1 MNTREF
7 IFANFRNLGKANKN
21 TTLFLNAGLGTM
33 EGDLILIIGE
43 NNAGKTNALA
53 ALNAFGLKTIKESDK
68 PNFLHYNEV
77 HTPSISLVYNHQ
89 PSTNLDKNQAKTPN
103 SNTQSPKYS
112 IELTYTENKNDEA
125 SQEINKQAT
134 IKALQ
139 DKFQAIKELIAR
151 DKDGDYIDDERWAKF
166 NELEKELKQFN
177 SNEIGKSYIPIA
189 KFKEFYED
197 LQDFCF
203 GEIELKKSDS
213 IGLYNHNQAN
223 IRLLDEKFKEFEAC
237 FLSEKNQSKFTKLK
251 KEWESLK
258 KRHYSYTGNVK
269 FEMIEKSYA
278 NLQELLFPKDE
289 FEKQILH
296 YESSKCT
303 VKRTIDKDFETRFGI
318 KANPQ
323 IFFYKPTRLKDS
335 DLSTT
340 PNELENSVFFKSLC
354 AALQDDKWQLLIKH
368 YKEKKS
374 AQRGQLEKEINQRI
388 QEIISKRFN
397 ELYGKDEAY
406 SFNLRLEENKLEFL
420 LHKNGE
426 ALRLNEQS
434 SAFEWFFNFF
444 FNFLHAQTLNKGDLV
459 LIDELETHFSVPAQR
474 DLRAFLKD
482 YANTN
487 GITFIATTHSPF
499 LADIEH
505 LDELRI
511 IEQQDD
517 GWAGIINDFSLFS
530 KDKTRVDAL
539 KDIKKAFGV
548 QGLVSKRVIFVE
560 GITDYNYLTKFKQL
574 YQQEKKE
581 TLNLAFLPVG
591 GLGDPENSND
601 EKAKHLIKELP
612 KLTDRHAILLVDND
626 DKGKAFKKQAEKC
639 KDLTLTVVRID
650 EAFGNSQAK
659 STIKEIENLFSQ
671 ADRERHKEILQAK
684 SKPNESGSVASRLF
698 KNGDNDDFELEEQ
711 TKENFFKLLKY
722 LKNLK
727 FVYKVSVKSVKKQI
741 TKPF

>member
-1 MNTREF
+1 MNTRKF
-7 IFANFRNLGKANKN
+7 IFANFRNLGKANES

-68 PNFLHYNEV
+68 PNFLHYNEA
-77 HTPSISLVYNHQ
+77 HTPSISLVYKHQ

-103 SNTQSPKYS
+103 SNTQSSKYS

-139 DKFQAIKELIAR
+139 DKFQDIKELIAR

-223 IRLLDEKFKEFEAC
+223 IRSLDEKFEEFEAC

-251 KEWESLK
+251 KEWEFLK
-258 KRHYSYTGNVK
+258 DKWRFGYRQD
-269 FEMIEKSYA
+269 FEMIEKFYA
-278 NLQELLFPKDE
+278 SLQELLFPKDE
-289 FEKQILH
+289 FEKQILR
-296 YESSKCT
+296 YEGSKCP
-303 VKRTIDKDFETRFGI
+303 VKRAIDKDFETRFGI

-354 AALQDDKWQLLIKH
+354 AALQDDKWQHILIKH

-374 AQRGQLEKEINQRI
+374 AQRGQLEKVINQRI

-397 ELYGKDEAY
+397 ELYGKKDEAY

-474 DLRAFLKD
+474 DLRAFLKED
-482 YANTN
+482 CAKKN

-499 LADIEH
+499 LVDIEH

-517 GWAGIINDFSLFS
+517 GGADIINDFSLFS

-560 GITDYNYLTKFKQL
+560 GITDYNYLIKFKQL

-591 GLGDPENSND
+591 GLGDPEDSNV
-601 EKAKHLIKELP
+601 EKAKHLIQELP

-626 DKGKAFKKQAEKC
+626 DKGKSFQKQAEKC

-650 EAFGNSQAK
+650 EAFENSQAK

-671 ADRERHKEILQAK
+671 ADREKYKEILQAK
-684 SKPNESGSVASRLF
+684 GSVASRVF
-698 KNGDNDDFELEEQ
+698 KNGDFELEKQ
-711 TKENFFKLLKY
+711 TKENFFTLLKY
-722 LKNLK
+722 LMDLK

>member
-1 MNTREF
+1 MNTRKF

-21 TTLFLNAGLGTM
+21 TLFLNAGLGTM

-68 PNFLHYNEV
+68 PNFLYYNEA
-77 HTPSISLVYNHQ
+77 HTPSISLVY
-89 PSTNLDKNQAKTPN
+89 KNSRTKSPN
-103 SNTQSPKYS
+103 S
-112 IELTYTENKNDEA
+112 IELTYTENKNGEA
-125 SQEINKQAT
+125 SQEIDKQAT

-139 DKFQAIKELIAR
+139 AKFQAIKELIAR

-166 NELEKELKQFN
+166 NELEKELKQFHID
-177 SNEIGKSYIPIA
+177 EIGKSYIPIA

-213 IGLYNHNQAN
+213 RGLYNHNQAN
-223 IRLLDEKFKEFEAC
+223 IHSLDEKFKEFEAR
-237 FLSEKNQSKFTKLK
+237 FLSEKNQSKFTELK
-251 KEWESLK
+251 NEWESLK
-258 KRHYSYTGNVK
+258 EKWKWSFGDTSDAK
-269 FEMIEKSYA
+269 FTMMQKFYA
-278 NLQELLFPKDE
+278 SLQELLFPKDE
-289 FEKQILH
+289 FEKQILR

-318 KANPQ
+318 KANPK

-374 AQRGQLEKEINQRI
+374 AQRGQLEEKINEHI
-388 QEIISKRFN
+388 KMSISKHFN
-397 ELYGKDEAY
+397 KLYNKDETY
-406 SFNLRLEENKLEFL
+406 SFKLRLEENKLEFL

-426 ALRLNEQS
+426 ALKLSEQS

-474 DLRAFLKD
+474 DLRTFLKA
-482 YANTN
+482 YAQEN

-511 IEQQDD
+511 IKQQDD
-517 GWAGIINDFSLFS
+517 GGADIINDFSLFS

-560 GITDYNYLTKFKQL
+560 GITDYNYLIKFKQL
-574 YQQEKKE
+574 YQQEKKVK
-581 TLNLAFLPVG
+581 LNLAFLPVG

-612 KLTDRHAILLVDND
+612 KLIDRHAILLVDND
-626 DKGKAFKKQAEKC
+626 DKGKAFQKQAEKC
-639 KDLTLTVVRID
+639 KDLTVVRID
-650 EAFGNSQAK
+650 EAFEDSQAK
-659 STIKEIENLFSQ
+659 STIKDIETLFSQ
-671 ADRERHKEILQAK
+671 ADREKYKEILQAK
-684 SKPNESGSVASRLF
+684 RNASGSVASRVF
-698 KNGDNDDFELEEQ
+698 KNGDVFKNDDFKLEEQ
-711 TKENFFKLLKY
+711 TKENFFTLLEY
-722 LKNLK
+722 LNK
-727 FVYKVSVKSVKKQI
+727 FEI
-741 TKPF
+741 CL

>member
-1 MNTREF
+1 MNTRKF

-68 PNFLHYNEV
+68 PNFLHYNEA
-77 HTPSISLVYNHQ
+77 HTPSISLVY
-89 PSTNLDKNQAKTPN
+89 KNSRTKSPN
-103 SNTQSPKYS
+103 S

-134 IKALQ
+134 IKVLQ
-139 DKFQAIKELIAR
+139 DKFQDIKELIAR

-189 KFKEFYED
+189 KFKEFYEG

-223 IRLLDEKFKEFEAC
+223 INLLDEKFEEFEAR
-237 FLSEKNQSKFTKLK
+237 FLSEKNQSKFTELK
-251 KEWESLK
+251 NEWESLK
-258 KRHYSYTGNVK
+258 EKWKWSFGDTSDAK
-269 FEMIEKSYA
+269 FTMMQKFYA
-278 NLQELLFPKDE
+278 SLQELLFPKDE
-289 FEKQILH
+289 FEKQILR

-303 VKRTIDKDFETRFGI
+303 VKNTIDKDFETRFGI

-420 LHKNGE
+420 LYKNGE

-474 DLRAFLKD
+474 ELRTFLKA
-482 YANTN
+482 YAKRN

-511 IEQQDD
+511 IKQQDD
-517 GWAGIINDFSLFS
+517 GGADIINDFSLFS

-539 KDIKKAFGV
+539 KDIKKAFGM

-560 GITDYNYLTKFKQL
+560 GITDYNYLIKFKQL
-574 YQQEKKE
+574 YQQVYQQEKKE
-581 TLNLAFLPVG
+581 TLNLTFLPVG
-591 GLGDPENSND
+591 GLGNPENSND
-601 EKAKHLIKELP
+601 EKAKHLIQELP

-626 DKGKAFKKQAEKC
+626 DKGKAFQKQAEKC
-639 KDLTLTVVRID
+639 KDLTVVRID
-650 EAFGNSQAK
+650 EAFEDSQAK
-659 STIKEIENLFSQ
+659 STIKDIETLFSQ
-671 ADRERHKEILQAK
+671 ADREKYKEILQAK
-684 SKPNESGSVASRLF
+684 RNASGSVASRLF
-698 KNGDNDDFELEEQ
+698 KNGKNDDFKLEEQ
-711 TKENFFKLLKY
+711 TKENFFKLLEY
-722 LKNLK
+722 LNK
-727 FVYKVSVKSVKKQI
+727 FEI
-741 TKPF
+741 CL

>member
-1 MNTREF
+1 MNTRKF

-21 TTLFLNAGLGTM
+21 TLFLNAGLGTM

-68 PNFLHYNEV
+68 PNFLYYNEA
-77 HTPSISLVYNHQ
+77 HTPSISLVY
-89 PSTNLDKNQAKTPN
+89 KNSRTKSPN
-103 SNTQSPKYS
+103 S
-112 IELTYTENKNDEA
+112 IELTYTENKNGEA
-125 SQEINKQAT
+125 SQEIDKQAT

-139 DKFQAIKELIAR
+139 AKFQAIKELIAR

-166 NELEKELKQFN
+166 NELEKELKQFHID
-177 SNEIGKSYIPIA
+177 EIGKSYIPIA

-213 IGLYNHNQAN
+213 RGLYNHNQAN
-223 IRLLDEKFKEFEAC
+223 IHSLDEKFKEFEAR
-237 FLSEKNQSKFTKLK
+237 FLSEKNQSKFTELK
-251 KEWESLK
+251 NEWESLK
-258 KRHYSYTGNVK
+258 EKWKWSFGDTSDAK
-269 FEMIEKSYA
+269 FTMMQKFYA
-278 NLQELLFPKDE
+278 SLQELLFPKDE
-289 FEKQILH
+289 FEKQILR

-318 KANPQ
+318 KANPK

-340 PNELENSVFFKSLC
+340 PNELENSVFLKSLC

-374 AQRGQLEKEINQRI
+374 AQRGQLEKAINQRI

-397 ELYGKDEAY
+397 ELYDKDETY

-420 LHKNGE
+420 LYKNGE
-426 ALRLNEQS
+426 ALKLSEQS

-444 FNFLHAQTLNKGDLV
+444 FNFLHTQTLNKGDLV

-474 DLRAFLKD
+474 DLRTFLKA
-482 YANTN
+482 YAQEN

-511 IEQQDD
+511 IKQQDD
-517 GWAGIINDFSLFS
+517 GGADIINDFSLFS

-560 GITDYNYLTKFKQL
+560 GITDYNYLIKFKQL

-581 TLNLAFLPVG
+581 TLNLTFLPVG
-591 GLGDPENSND
+591 GLGNPENSND
-601 EKAKHLIKELP
+601 EKAKHLIQELP
-612 KLTDRHAILLVDND
+612 KLTDRHAILLVNND
-626 DKGKAFKKQAEKC
+626 DKGKAFQKQAEKC
-639 KDLTLTVVRID
+639 KDLTVVRID
-650 EAFGNSQAK
+650 EAFEDSQAK
-659 STIKEIENLFSQ
+659 STIKDIETLFSQ
-671 ADRERHKEILQAK
+671 ADREKYKEILQAK
-684 SKPNESGSVASRLF
+684 RNASGSVASRVF
-698 KNGDNDDFELEEQ
+698 KNGDVFKNDDFKLEEQ
-711 TKENFFKLLKY
+711 TKENFFKLLEY
-722 LKNLK
+722 LNK
-727 FVYKVSVKSVKKQI
+727 FEI
-741 TKPF
+741 CL

>member
-1 MNTREF
+1 MNTRKF

-68 PNFLHYNEV
+68 PNFLHYNEA
-77 HTPSISLVYNHQ
+77 HTPSISLVYKHQ
-89 PSTNLDKNQAKTPN
+89 PSTILDKNQAKTPN
-103 SNTQSPKYS
+103 SNAQSSEYS
-112 IELTYTENKNDEA
+112 IELTYTENDEA
-125 SQEINKQAT
+125 SQEIDKQAT

-166 NELEKELKQFN
+166 NELEKELKQFHID
-177 SNEIGKSYIPIA
+177 EIGKSYIPIA

-213 IGLYNHNQAN
+213 RGLYNHNQAN
-223 IRLLDEKFKEFEAC
+223 IHSLDEKFKEFEAC
-237 FLSEKNQSKFTKLK
+237 FLSEKNQSKFTELK
-251 KEWESLK
+251 NEWESLK
-258 KRHYSYTGNVK
+258 EKWKWSFGDTSDAK
-269 FEMIEKSYA
+269 FTMMQKFYA
-278 NLQELLFPKDE
+278 SLQELLFPKDE

-296 YESSKCT
+296 YESSKYT
-303 VKRTIDKDFETRFGI
+303 VKSTIDKDFETRFGI

-374 AQRGQLEKEINQRI
+374 AQREQLEKEINQRI
-388 QEIISKRFN
+388 QEFISERFN
-397 ELYGKDEAY
+397 KLYGKDKTY
-406 SFNLRLEENKLEFL
+406 SFKLRLEENKLEFL

-474 DLRAFLKD
+474 DLRAFLKA
-482 YANTN
+482 YAKNN
-487 GITFIATTHSPF
+487 GIIFIATTHSPF

-560 GITDYNYLTKFKQL
+560 GITDYNYLIKFKQL
-574 YQQEKKE
+574 YQQEKKVK
-581 TLNLAFLPVG
+581 LNLAFLPVG
-591 GLGDPENSND
+591 GLGNPENSND
-601 EKAKHLIKELP
+601 EKAKHLIQELP

-626 DKGKAFKKQAEKC
+626 DKGKSFQKQAEKC
-639 KDLTLTVVRID
+639 KDLTVVRID
-650 EAFGNSQAK
+650 EAFENSQAK
-659 STIKEIENLFSQ
+659 STIKEIETLFSQ
-671 ADRERHKEILQAK
+671 ADREKYKEILQAK

-698 KNGDNDDFELEEQ
+698 KNGKNDDFKLEKQ
-711 TKENFFKLLKY
+711 TKENFFTLLKY
-722 LKNLK
+722 LNRKVVIKSDEKRKNII
-727 FVYKVSVKSVKKQI
+727 KV
-741 TKPF
+741 

>member
-1 MNTREF
+1 MNTRKF

-68 PNFLHYNEV
+68 PNFLHYNEA
-77 HTPSISLVYNHQ
+77 HTPSISLVY
-89 PSTNLDKNQAKTPN
+89 KNSRTKSPN
-103 SNTQSPKYS
+103 S

-134 IKALQ
+134 IKVLQ
-139 DKFQAIKELIAR
+139 DKFQDIKELIAR

-189 KFKEFYED
+189 KFKEFYEG

-223 IRLLDEKFKEFEAC
+223 INLLDEKFEEFEAC

-251 KEWESLK
+251 KEWEFLK
-258 KRHYSYTGNVK
+258 EKWRFGYRQD
-269 FEMIEKSYA
+269 FEMIQKFYA
-278 NLQELLFPKDE
+278 SLQELLFPKDE
-289 FEKQILH
+289 FEKQILR

-303 VKRTIDKDFETRFGI
+303 VKNTIDKDFETRFGI

-420 LHKNGE
+420 LYKNGE

-459 LIDELETHFSVPAQR
+459 LIDGLETHFSVPAQR
-474 DLRAFLKD
+474 DLRAFLKA
-482 YANTN
+482 YAQEN

-517 GWAGIINDFSLFS
+517 GGADIINDFSLFS

-560 GITDYNYLTKFKQL
+560 GITDYNYLIKFKQL
-574 YQQEKKE
+574 YQQVYQQEKKE

-591 GLGDPENSND
+591 GLGNPENSND

-626 DKGKAFKKQAEKC
+626 DKGKAFQKQAEKC
-639 KDLTLTVVRID
+639 KDLTVVRID
-650 EAFGNSQAK
+650 EAFEDSQAK
-659 STIKEIENLFSQ
+659 STIKDIETLFSQ

-698 KNGDNDDFELEEQ
+698 KNGDNGDFELEEQ
-711 TKENFFKLLKY
+711 TKENFFTLLEY
-722 LKNLK
+722 LNK
-727 FVYKVSVKSVKKQI
+727 FEI
-741 TKPF
+741 CL

>member
-1 MNTREF
+1 MNTRKF

-21 TTLFLNAGLGTM
+21 TLFLNAGLGTM

-68 PNFLHYNEV
+68 PNFLYYNEA
-77 HTPSISLVYNHQ
+77 HTPSISLVY
-89 PSTNLDKNQAKTPN
+89 KNSRTKSPN
-103 SNTQSPKYS
+103 S
-112 IELTYTENKNDEA
+112 IELTYTENKNGEA
-125 SQEINKQAT
+125 SQEIDKQAT

-139 DKFQAIKELIAR
+139 AKFQAIKELIAR

-166 NELEKELKQFN
+166 NELEKELKQFHID
-177 SNEIGKSYIPIA
+177 EIGKSYIPIA

-213 IGLYNHNQAN
+213 RGLYNHNQAN
-223 IRLLDEKFKEFEAC
+223 IHSLDEKFKEFEAR
-237 FLSEKNQSKFTKLK
+237 FLSEKNQSKFTELK
-251 KEWESLK
+251 NEWESLK
-258 KRHYSYTGNVK
+258 EKWKWSFGDTSDAK
-269 FEMIEKSYA
+269 FTMMQKFYA
-278 NLQELLFPKDE
+278 SLQELLFPKDE
-289 FEKQILH
+289 FEKQILR

-318 KANPQ
+318 KANPK

-374 AQRGQLEKEINQRI
+374 AQRGQLEEKINEHI
-388 QEIISKRFN
+388 KMSISKHFN
-397 ELYGKDEAY
+397 KLYNKDETY
-406 SFNLRLEENKLEFL
+406 SFKLRLEENKLEFL

-426 ALRLNEQS
+426 ALKLSEQS

-474 DLRAFLKD
+474 ELRTFLKA
-482 YANTN
+482 YAKRN

-511 IEQQDD
+511 IKQQDD
-517 GWAGIINDFSLFS
+517 GGADIINDFSLFS

-539 KDIKKAFGV
+539 KDIKKAFGM

-560 GITDYNYLTKFKQL
+560 GITDYNYLIKFKQL
-574 YQQEKKE
+574 YQQEKKVK
-581 TLNLAFLPVG
+581 LNLAFLPVG

-612 KLTDRHAILLVDND
+612 KLIDRHAILLVDND
-626 DKGKAFKKQAEKC
+626 DKGKAFQKQAEKC
-639 KDLTLTVVRID
+639 KDLTVVRID
-650 EAFGNSQAK
+650 EAFEDSQAK
-659 STIKEIENLFSQ
+659 STIEEIETLFSQ

-684 SKPNESGSVASRLF
+684 SKPNESGSVASRVF
-698 KNGDNDDFELEEQ
+698 KNGDVFKNDDFKLEEQ
-711 TKENFFKLLKY
+711 TKENFFTLLEY
-722 LKNLK
+722 LYK
-727 FVYKVSVKSVKKQI
+727 FEI
-741 TKPF
+741 CL

>member
-1 MNTREF
+1 MNTRKF

-68 PNFLHYNEV
+68 PNFLHYNEA
-77 HTPSISLVYNHQ
+77 HTPSISLVYEHQ

-103 SNTQSPKYS
+103 SNTQSPNS
-112 IELTYTENKNDEA
+112 IELTYTENENDKT
-125 SQEINKQAT
+125 SQEIDKQAT

-139 DKFQAIKELIAR
+139 DKFQAIKELITR
-151 DKDGDYIDDERWAKF
+151 GKDGDYIDGERLAKF
-166 NELEKELKQFN
+166 NELEKELKQFHID
-177 SNEIGKSYIPIA
+177 EIGKSYIPT
-189 KFKEFYED
+189 KLQEFYEN

-203 GEIELKKSDS
+203 GEIELEKS
-213 IGLYNHNQAN
+213 GFHNNYKPN
-223 IRLLDEKFKEFEAC
+223 IHSLDEKFEEFEAC
-237 FLSEKNQSKFTKLK
+237 FLSEKNQSKFTELK
-251 KEWESLK
+251 KEWKSLK
-258 KRHYSYTGNVK
+258 ERVIGDVK
-269 FEMIEKSYA
+269 FEMIEKFYA
-278 NLQELLFPKDE
+278 SLQELLFPKDE
-289 FEKQILH
+289 FEKQILR
-296 YESSKCT
+296 YESSKCP
-303 VKRTIDKDFETRFGI
+303 VKSTIDKDFETRFGI

-340 PNELENSVFFKSLC
+340 PNELENSVFLKSLC
-354 AALQDDKWQLLIKH
+354 AALKDNKWQLLIKH

-374 AQRGQLEKEINQRI
+374 AQREQLEKEINQRI
-388 QEIISKRFN
+388 QKIISERFN
-397 ELYGKDEAY
+397 KLYGKDEAY

-482 YANTN
+482 YAKEN

-517 GWAGIINDFSLFS
+517 GGADIINDFSLFS

-560 GITDYNYLTKFKQL
+560 GITDYNYLIKFKQL
-574 YQQEKKE
+574 YQQEKE
-581 TLNLAFLPVG
+581 ATLNLAFLPVG
-591 GLGDPENSND
+591 GLGDPENSN
-601 EKAKHLIKELP
+601 EKAEHLIRELP

-626 DKGKAFKKQAEKC
+626 DKGKAFQKQAEKC
-639 KDLTLTVVRID
+639 KDLTVVRID
-650 EAFGNSQAK
+650 EAFEDSQAK
-659 STIKEIENLFSQ
+659 STIKEIETLFSQ

-684 SKPNESGSVASRLF
+684 SKPHESGSVASRLF
-698 KNGDNDDFELEEQ
+698 KNGDSNDFKLEEQ
-711 TKENFFKLLKY
+711 TKENFFKLLEY
-722 LKNLK
+722 LNK
-727 FVYKVSVKSVKKQI
+727 FEI
-741 TKPF
+741 CL

>member
-1 MNTREF
+1 MNTRKF

-21 TTLFLNAGLGTM
+21 TLFLNAGLGTM

-68 PNFLHYNEV
+68 PNFLYYNEA
-77 HTPSISLVYNHQ
+77 HTPSISLVY
-89 PSTNLDKNQAKTPN
+89 KNSRTKSPN
-103 SNTQSPKYS
+103 S

-125 SQEINKQAT
+125 NQEIDKQNT

-139 DKFQAIKELIAR
+139 AKFQAIKELIAR

-166 NELEKELKQFN
+166 DELEKELKQFHID
-177 SNEIGKSYIPIA
+177 EIGKSYIPIA

-213 IGLYNHNQAN
+213 RGLYNHNQAN
-223 IRLLDEKFKEFEAC
+223 IHSLDEKFKEFEAR
-237 FLSEKNQSKFTKLK
+237 FLSEKNQSKFTELK
-251 KEWESLK
+251 NEWESLK
-258 KRHYSYTGNVK
+258 EKWKWSFGDTSDAK
-269 FEMIEKSYA
+269 FTMMQKFYA

-289 FEKQILH
+289 FEKQILR
-296 YESSKCT
+296 YEDSKCP
-303 VKRTIDKDFETRFGI
+303 VKSTIDKDFETRFGI

-354 AALQDDKWQLLIKH
+354 AALQDDKWQLLTKH

-459 LIDELETHFSVPAQR
+459 LIDELETHFSVPAQK
-474 DLRAFLKD
+474 DLRAFLKA
-482 YANTN
+482 YAKKN

-499 LADIEH
+499 LAAIEH

-517 GWAGIINDFSLFS
+517 GGADIINDFSLFS

-539 KDIKKAFGV
+539 KDIKKAFGM

-560 GITDYNYLTKFKQL
+560 GITDYNYLIKFKQL
-574 YQQEKKE
+574 YQQEKKVK
-581 TLNLAFLPVG
+581 LNLAFLPVG
-591 GLGDPENSND
+591 RLGEPKKPND
-601 EKAKHLIKELP
+601 EKAKYLIQELP
-612 KLTDRHAILLVDND
+612 KLTDRHTILLVDND
-626 DKGKAFKKQAEKC
+626 DKGKAFQKQAEKC
-639 KDLTLTVVRID
+639 KDLTVVRID
-650 EAFGNSQAK
+650 EAFEDSQAK
-659 STIKEIENLFSQ
+659 STIKDIETLFSQ
-671 ADRERHKEILQAK
+671 ADREKYKEILQAK
-684 SKPNESGSVASRLF
+684 RNASGSVASRLF
-698 KNGDNDDFELEEQ
+698 KNGKNDDFKLEEQ
-711 TKENFFKLLKY
+711 TKENFFKLLEY
-722 LKNLK
+722 LNK
-727 FVYKVSVKSVKKQI
+727 FEI
-741 TKPF
+741 CL

>member
-1 MNTREF
+1 MNTRKF

-21 TTLFLNAGLGTM
+21 TLFLNAGLGTM

-68 PNFLHYNEV
+68 PNFLYYNEA

-89 PSTNLDKNQAKTPN
+89 PSTNLDKNQAKTLN
-103 SNTQSPKYS
+103 SNTQSSKYS
-112 IELTYTENKNDEA
+112 IELTYTENKNGEA
-125 SQEINKQAT
+125 SQEIDKQAT

-139 DKFQAIKELIAR
+139 AKFQAIKELIAR

-166 NELEKELKQFN
+166 NELEKELKQFHID
-177 SNEIGKSYIPIA
+177 EIGKSYIPIA

-213 IGLYNHNQAN
+213 RGLYNHNQAN
-223 IRLLDEKFKEFEAC
+223 IHSLDEKFKEFEAR
-237 FLSEKNQSKFTKLK
+237 FLSEKNQSKFTELK
-251 KEWESLK
+251 NEWESLK
-258 KRHYSYTGNVK
+258 EKWKWSFGDTSDAK
-269 FEMIEKSYA
+269 FTMMQKFYA
-278 NLQELLFPKDE
+278 SLQELLFPKDE
-289 FEKQILH
+289 FEKQILR

-318 KANPQ
+318 KANPK

-374 AQRGQLEKEINQRI
+374 AQRGQLEEKINEHI
-388 QEIISKRFN
+388 KMSISKHFN
-397 ELYGKDEAY
+397 KLYNKDETY

-420 LHKNGE
+420 LYKNGE
-426 ALRLNEQS
+426 ALKLSEQS

-474 DLRAFLKD
+474 ELRTFLKA
-482 YANTN
+482 YAKRN

-511 IEQQDD
+511 IKQQDD
-517 GWAGIINDFSLFS
+517 GGADIINDFSLFS

-560 GITDYNYLTKFKQL
+560 GITDYNYLIKFKQL
-574 YQQEKKE
+574 YQQEKKVK
-581 TLNLAFLPVG
+581 LNLAFLPVG

-612 KLTDRHAILLVDND
+612 KLIDRHAILLVDND
-626 DKGKAFKKQAEKC
+626 DKGKAFQKQAEKC
-639 KDLTLTVVRID
+639 KDLTVVRID
-650 EAFGNSQAK
+650 EAFEDSQAK
-659 STIKEIENLFSQ
+659 STIEEIETLFSQ

-684 SKPNESGSVASRLF
+684 SKPNESGSVASRVF
-698 KNGDNDDFELEEQ
+698 KNGDSNDFKLEEQ
-711 TKENFFKLLKY
+711 TKENFFTLLEY
-722 LKNLK
+722 LNK
-727 FVYKVSVKSVKKQI
+727 FEI
-741 TKPF
+741 CL

>member
-68 PNFLHYNEV
+68 PNFLHYNEA
-77 HTPSISLVYNHQ
+77 HTPSISLVYKHQ

-103 SNTQSPKYS
+103 SNTQSSKYS

-125 SQEINKQAT
+125 SQEIDKQAT

-151 DKDGDYIDDERWAKF
+151 DKDGDYIDDERLAKF
-166 NELEKELKQFN
+166 NELEKELKQFHIDK
-177 SNEIGKSYIPIA
+177 IGKSYIPI
-189 KFKEFYED
+189 KLQEFYED

-213 IGLYNHNQAN
+213 RGLYNHNQAN
-223 IRLLDEKFKEFEAC
+223 IRLLNEKFEKFEAC

-251 KEWESLK
+251 KEWEFLK
-258 KRHYSYTGNVK
+258 EKWRFGYRQD
-269 FEMIEKSYA
+269 FEMIEKFYA
-278 NLQELLFPKDE
+278 SLQELLFPKDE
-289 FEKQILH
+289 FKEQILR
-296 YESSKCT
+296 YESSKCP
-303 VKRTIDKDFETRFGI
+303 VKSAIDKDFETRFGI

-354 AALQDDKWQLLIKH
+354 AALQDDKWQHALIKH
-368 YKEKKS
+368 YKENKS

-397 ELYGKDEAY
+397 KLYGKGEAY

-434 SAFEWFFNFF
+434 SVFEWFFNFF

-474 DLRAFLKD
+474 DLRAFLKA
-482 YANTN
+482 YAKKN

-517 GWAGIINDFSLFS
+517 GGADIIKDFSLFS

-626 DKGKAFKKQAEKC
+626 DKGKSFQKQAEKC
-639 KDLTLTVVRID
+639 KDLTVVRID
-650 EAFGNSQAK
+650 EAFEDSQAK
-659 STIKEIENLFSQ
+659 STIKEIETLFSQ
-671 ADRERHKEILQAK
+671 ADRKRHKEILQAK
-684 SKPNESGSVASRLF
+684 SKPIESGSVASRLF
-698 KNGDNDDFELEEQ
+698 KNGDFKPEEQ
-711 TKENFFKLLKY
+711 TKENFFTLLEY
-722 LKNLK
+722 LYK
-727 FVYKVSVKSVKKQI
+727 FEI
-741 TKPF
+741 CL

>member
-68 PNFLHYNEV
+68 PNFLHYNEA

-103 SNTQSPKYS
+103 SNTQSSKHS
-112 IELTYTENKNDEA
+112 IKLTYTENKNDEA

-189 KFKEFYED
+189 KFKEFYEG

-223 IRLLDEKFKEFEAC
+223 IRLLNEKFEEFEAC

-251 KEWESLK
+251 KEWEFLK
-258 KRHYSYTGNVK
+258 DKWRFGYRQD
-269 FEMIEKSYA
+269 FEMIEKFYA
-278 NLQELLFPKDE
+278 SLQELLFPKDE
-289 FEKQILH
+289 FEKQILR
-296 YESSKCT
+296 YEGSKCP
-303 VKRTIDKDFETRFGI
+303 VKRAIDKDFETRFGI

-354 AALQDDKWQLLIKH
+354 AALQDDKWQHILIKH

-397 ELYGKDEAY
+397 ELYGKKDEAY

-482 YANTN
+482 DYAKKN

-499 LADIEH
+499 LVDIEH

-517 GWAGIINDFSLFS
+517 GGADIINDFSLFS

-560 GITDYNYLTKFKQL
+560 GITDYNYLIKFKQL

-601 EKAKHLIKELP
+601 EKAKHLIQELP

-626 DKGKAFKKQAEKC
+626 DSGREIQKLA
-639 KDLTLTVVRID
+639 KDCRNLTVVRLDEGCND
-650 EAFGNSQAK
+650 EA
-659 STIKEIENLFSQ
+659 IKYIETLFSQ
-671 ADRERHKEILQAK
+671 ADRERHREILQAK
-684 SKPNESGSVASRLF
+684 GSVASRVF
-698 KNGDNDDFELEEQ
+698 KNGDFELEKQ
-711 TKENFFKLLKY
+711 TKENFFTLLEY
-722 LKNLK
+722 LNK
-727 FVYKVSVKSVKKQI
+727 FEI
-741 TKPF
+741 CL

>member
-1 MNTREF
+1 MNTRKF

-21 TTLFLNAGLGTM
+21 TLFLNAGLGTM

-68 PNFLHYNEV
+68 PNFLYYNEA
-77 HTPSISLVYNHQ
+77 HTPSISLVY
-89 PSTNLDKNQAKTPN
+89 KNSRTKSPN
-103 SNTQSPKYS
+103 S
-112 IELTYTENKNDEA
+112 IELTYTENKNGEA
-125 SQEINKQAT
+125 SQEIDKQAT

-139 DKFQAIKELIAR
+139 AKFQAIKELIAR

-166 NELEKELKQFN
+166 DELEKELKQFHID
-177 SNEIGKSYIPIA
+177 EIDKSYIPIA

-213 IGLYNHNQAN
+213 RGFYNHDQAN
-223 IRLLDEKFKEFEAC
+223 IHSLDEKFKEFEAR
-237 FLSEKNQSKFTKLK
+237 FLSEKNQSKFTELK
-251 KEWESLK
+251 NEWESLK
-258 KRHYSYTGNVK
+258 EKWKWSFGDTSDAK
-269 FEMIEKSYA
+269 FTMMQKFYA
-278 NLQELLFPKDE
+278 SLQELLFPKDE
-289 FEKQILH
+289 FEKQILR
-296 YESSKCT
+296 YESSKCS
-303 VKRTIDKDFETRFGI
+303 VKSAIDKDFETRFGI
-318 KANPQ
+318 KANPK

-340 PNELENSVFFKSLC
+340 PNELENSVFLKSLC

-374 AQRGQLEKEINQRI
+374 AQRGQLEKAINQRI

-397 ELYGKDEAY
+397 ELYDKDETY

-420 LHKNGE
+420 LYKNGE
-426 ALRLNEQS
+426 ALKLSEQS

-444 FNFLHAQTLNKGDLV
+444 FNFLHTQTLNKGDLV

-474 DLRAFLKD
+474 DLRTFLKA
-482 YANTN
+482 YAQEN

-511 IEQQDD
+511 IKQQDD
-517 GWAGIINDFSLFS
+517 GGADIINDFSLFS

-560 GITDYNYLTKFKQL
+560 GITDYNYLIKFKQL
-574 YQQEKKE
+574 YQQVYQQEKKE
-581 TLNLAFLPVG
+581 TLNLTFLPVG
-591 GLGDPENSND
+591 GLGNPENSND
-601 EKAKHLIKELP
+601 EKAKHLIQELP

-626 DKGKAFKKQAEKC
+626 DKGKAFQKQAEKC
-639 KDLTLTVVRID
+639 KDLTVVRID
-650 EAFGNSQAK
+650 EAFEDSQAK
-659 STIKEIENLFSQ
+659 STIKDIETLFSQ
-671 ADRERHKEILQAK
+671 ADREKYKEILQAK
-684 SKPNESGSVASRLF
+684 RNASGSVASRLF
-698 KNGDNDDFELEEQ
+698 KNGKNDDFKLEEQ
-711 TKENFFKLLKY
+711 TKENFFKLLEY
-722 LKNLK
+722 LNK
-727 FVYKVSVKSVKKQI
+727 FEI
-741 TKPF
+741 CL

>member
-1 MNTREF
+1 MNTRKF

-68 PNFLHYNEV
+68 PNFLHYNEA
-77 HTPSISLVYNHQ
+77 HTPSISLVY
-89 PSTNLDKNQAKTPN
+89 KNSRTKSPN
-103 SNTQSPKYS
+103 S

-134 IKALQ
+134 IKVLQ
-139 DKFQAIKELIAR
+139 DKFQDIKELIAR

-189 KFKEFYED
+189 KFKEFYEG

-223 IRLLDEKFKEFEAC
+223 INLLDEKFEEFEAC

-251 KEWESLK
+251 KEWEFLK
-258 KRHYSYTGNVK
+258 EKWRFGYRQD
-269 FEMIEKSYA
+269 FEMIQKFYA
-278 NLQELLFPKDE
+278 SLQELLFPKDE
-289 FEKQILH
+289 FEKQILR

-303 VKRTIDKDFETRFGI
+303 VKNTIDKDFETRFGI

-420 LHKNGE
+420 LYKNGE

-459 LIDELETHFSVPAQR
+459 LIDGLETHFSVPAQR
-474 DLRAFLKD
+474 DLRAFLKA
-482 YANTN
+482 YAKKN

-560 GITDYNYLTKFKQL
+560 GITDYNYLIKFKQL
-574 YQQEKKE
+574 YQQEKKVK
-581 TLNLAFLPVG
+581 LNLAFLPVG
-591 GLGDPENSND
+591 GLGNPENSND
-601 EKAKHLIKELP
+601 EKAKHLIQELP

-626 DKGKAFKKQAEKC
+626 DKGKAFQKQAEKC
-639 KDLTLTVVRID
+639 KDLTVVRID

-671 ADRERHKEILQAK
+671 ADRERHREILQAK
-684 SKPNESGSVASRLF
+684 GSVASRVF
-698 KNGDNDDFELEEQ
+698 KNGDFELEKQ
-711 TKENFFKLLKY
+711 TKENFFTLLEY
-722 LKNLK
+722 LNK
-727 FVYKVSVKSVKKQI
+727 FEI
-741 TKPF
+741 CL

>member
-1 MNTREF
+1 MNTRKF

-21 TTLFLNAGLGTM
+21 TLFLNAGLGTM

-68 PNFLHYNEV
+68 PNFLYYNEA
-77 HTPSISLVYNHQ
+77 HTPSISLVY
-89 PSTNLDKNQAKTPN
+89 KNSRTKSPN
-103 SNTQSPKYS
+103 S
-112 IELTYTENKNDEA
+112 IELTYTENKNGEA
-125 SQEINKQAT
+125 SQEIDKQAT

-139 DKFQAIKELIAR
+139 AKFQAIKELIAR

-166 NELEKELKQFN
+166 NELEKELKQFHID
-177 SNEIGKSYIPIA
+177 EIGKSYIPIA

-213 IGLYNHNQAN
+213 RGLYNHNQAN
-223 IRLLDEKFKEFEAC
+223 IHSLDEKFKEFEAR
-237 FLSEKNQSKFTKLK
+237 FLSEKNQSKFTELK
-251 KEWESLK
+251 NEWESLK
-258 KRHYSYTGNVK
+258 EKWKWSFGDTSDAK
-269 FEMIEKSYA
+269 FTMMQKFYA
-278 NLQELLFPKDE
+278 SLQELLFPKDE
-289 FEKQILH
+289 FEKQILR

-318 KANPQ
+318 KANPK

-374 AQRGQLEKEINQRI
+374 AQRGQLEEKINEHI
-388 QEIISKRFN
+388 KMSISKRFN
-397 ELYGKDEAY
+397 ELYDKDETY

-420 LHKNGE
+420 LYKNGE
-426 ALRLNEQS
+426 ALKLSEQS

-444 FNFLHAQTLNKGDLV
+444 FNFLHTQTLNKGDLV

-474 DLRAFLKD
+474 DLRTFLKA
-482 YANTN
+482 YAQEN

-511 IEQQDD
+511 IKQQDD
-517 GWAGIINDFSLFS
+517 GGADIINDFSLFS

-560 GITDYNYLTKFKQL
+560 GITDYNYLIKFKQL
-574 YQQEKKE
+574 YQQEKKVK
-581 TLNLAFLPVG
+581 LNLAFLPVG
-591 GLGDPENSND
+591 GLGEPKKPND
-601 EKAKHLIKELP
+601 EKAKYLIQELP
-612 KLTDRHAILLVDND
+612 KLTDRHTILLVDND
-626 DKGKAFKKQAEKC
+626 DKGKAFQKQAEKC
-639 KDLTLTVVRID
+639 KDLTVVRID
-650 EAFGNSQAK
+650 EAFEDSQAK
-659 STIKEIENLFSQ
+659 STIKDIETLFSQ
-671 ADRERHKEILQAK
+671 ADREKYKEILQAK
-684 SKPNESGSVASRLF
+684 RNASGSVASRLF
-698 KNGDNDDFELEEQ
+698 KNGKNDDFKLEEQ
-711 TKENFFKLLKY
+711 TKENFFKLLEY
-722 LKNLK
+722 LNK
-727 FVYKVSVKSVKKQI
+727 FEI
-741 TKPF
+741 CL

>member
-1 MNTREF
+1 MNTRKF

-21 TTLFLNAGLGTM
+21 TLFLNAGLGTM

-68 PNFLHYNEV
+68 PNFLYYNEA
-77 HTPSISLVYNHQ
+77 HTPSISLVY
-89 PSTNLDKNQAKTPN
+89 KNSRTKSPN
-103 SNTQSPKYS
+103 S
-112 IELTYTENKNDEA
+112 IELTYTENKNGEA
-125 SQEINKQAT
+125 SQEIDKQAT

-139 DKFQAIKELIAR
+139 AKFQAIKELIAR

-166 NELEKELKQFN
+166 DELEKELKQFHID
-177 SNEIGKSYIPIA
+177 EIDKSYIPIA

-213 IGLYNHNQAN
+213 RGFYNHDQAN
-223 IRLLDEKFKEFEAC
+223 IHSLDEKFKEFEAR
-237 FLSEKNQSKFTKLK
+237 FLSEKNQSKFTELK
-251 KEWESLK
+251 NEWESLK
-258 KRHYSYTGNVK
+258 EKWKWSFGDTSDAK
-269 FEMIEKSYA
+269 FTMMQKFYA
-278 NLQELLFPKDE
+278 SLQELLFPKDE
-289 FEKQILH
+289 FEKQILR
-296 YESSKCT
+296 YESSKCS
-303 VKRTIDKDFETRFGI
+303 VKSAIDKDFETRFGI
-318 KANPQ
+318 KANPK

-340 PNELENSVFFKSLC
+340 PNELENSVFLKSLC

-374 AQRGQLEKEINQRI
+374 AQRGQLEKAINQRI

-397 ELYGKDEAY
+397 ELYDKDETY

-420 LHKNGE
+420 LYKNGE
-426 ALRLNEQS
+426 ALKLSEQS

-444 FNFLHAQTLNKGDLV
+444 FNFLHTQTLNKGDLV

-474 DLRAFLKD
+474 DLRTFLKA
-482 YANTN
+482 YAQEN

-511 IEQQDD
+511 IKQQDD
-517 GWAGIINDFSLFS
+517 GGADIINDFSLFS

-560 GITDYNYLTKFKQL
+560 GITDYNYLIKFKQL
-574 YQQEKKE
+574 YQQEKKVK
-581 TLNLAFLPVG
+581 LNLAFLPVG

-612 KLTDRHAILLVDND
+612 KLIDRHAILLVDND
-626 DKGKAFKKQAEKC
+626 DKGKAFQKQAEKC
-639 KDLTLTVVRID
+639 KDLTVVRID
-650 EAFGNSQAK
+650 EAFEDSQAK
-659 STIKEIENLFSQ
+659 STIKDIETLFSQ
-671 ADRERHKEILQAK
+671 ADREKYKEILQAK
-684 SKPNESGSVASRLF
+684 RNASGSVASRLF
-698 KNGDNDDFELEEQ
+698 KNGKNDDFKLEEQ
-711 TKENFFKLLKY
+711 TKENFFKLLEY
-722 LKNLK
+722 LNK
-727 FVYKVSVKSVKKQI
+727 FEI
-741 TKPF
+741 CL

>member
-1 MNTREF
+1 M
-7 IFANFRNLGKANKN
+7 
-21 TTLFLNAGLGTM
+21 
-33 EGDLILIIGE
+33 
-43 NNAGKTNALA
+43 
-53 ALNAFGLKTIKESDK
+53 
-68 PNFLHYNEV
+68 HYNEA
-77 HTPSISLVYNHQ
+77 HTPSISLVYKHQ

-223 IRLLDEKFKEFEAC
+223 IHSLDEKFEEFEAC

-251 KEWESLK
+251 KEWEFLK
-258 KRHYSYTGNVK
+258 EKWRFGYRQD
-269 FEMIEKSYA
+269 FEMIEKFYA
-278 NLQELLFPKDE
+278 SLQELLFPKDE
-289 FEKQILH
+289 FEKQILR
-296 YESSKCT
+296 YESSKCP
-303 VKRTIDKDFETRFGI
+303 VKSAIDKDFETRFGI

-397 ELYGKDEAY
+397 KLYGKDEAY

-420 LHKNGE
+420 LYKNGE

-474 DLRAFLKD
+474 DLRAFLKA
-482 YANTN
+482 YAKEN

-517 GWAGIINDFSLFS
+517 GGADIINDFSLFS

-560 GITDYNYLTKFKQL
+560 GITDYNYLIKFKQL

-591 GLGDPENSND
+591 GLGNPENSND

-626 DKGKAFKKQAEKC
+626 DKGKAFQKQAEKC

-650 EAFGNSQAK
+650 EAFENSQAK

-671 ADRERHKEILQAK
+671 ADREKYKEILQAK
-684 SKPNESGSVASRLF
+684 SKPIESGSVASRVF
-698 KNGDNDDFELEEQ
+698 KNGDNDDFKLEKQ
-711 TKENFFKLLKY
+711 TKENFFKLLEY
-722 LKNLK
+722 LNK
-727 FVYKVSVKSVKKQI
+727 FEI
-741 TKPF
+741 CL

>member
-1 MNTREF
+1 MNTRKF

-21 TTLFLNAGLGTM
+21 TLFLNAGLGTM

-68 PNFLHYNEV
+68 PNFLYYNEA
-77 HTPSISLVYNHQ
+77 HTPSISLVY
-89 PSTNLDKNQAKTPN
+89 KNSRTKSPN
-103 SNTQSPKYS
+103 S
-112 IELTYTENKNDEA
+112 IELTYTENKNGEA
-125 SQEINKQAT
+125 SQEIDKQAT

-139 DKFQAIKELIAR
+139 AKFQAIKELIAR

-166 NELEKELKQFN
+166 NELEKELKQFHID
-177 SNEIGKSYIPIA
+177 EIGKSYIPIA

-213 IGLYNHNQAN
+213 RGLYNHNQAN
-223 IRLLDEKFKEFEAC
+223 IHSLDEKFKEFEAR
-237 FLSEKNQSKFTKLK
+237 FLSEKNQSKFTELK
-251 KEWESLK
+251 NEWESLK
-258 KRHYSYTGNVK
+258 EKWKWSFGDTSDAK
-269 FEMIEKSYA
+269 FTMMQKFYA
-278 NLQELLFPKDE
+278 SLQELLFPKDE
-289 FEKQILH
+289 FEKQILR

-318 KANPQ
+318 KANPK

-374 AQRGQLEKEINQRI
+374 AQRGQLEEKINEHI
-388 QEIISKRFN
+388 KMSISKHFN
-397 ELYGKDEAY
+397 KLYNKDETY
-406 SFNLRLEENKLEFL
+406 SFKLRLEENKLEFL

-426 ALRLNEQS
+426 ALKLSEQS

-474 DLRAFLKD
+474 ELRTFLKA
-482 YANTN
+482 YAKRN

-511 IEQQDD
+511 IKQQDD
-517 GWAGIINDFSLFS
+517 GGADIINDFSLFS

-539 KDIKKAFGV
+539 KDIKKAFGM

-560 GITDYNYLTKFKQL
+560 GITDYNYLIKFKQL
-574 YQQEKKE
+574 YQQVYQQEKKE
-581 TLNLAFLPVG
+581 TLNLTFLPVG
-591 GLGDPENSND
+591 GLGEPKKPND
-601 EKAKHLIKELP
+601 EKAKHLTQELP

-626 DKGKAFKKQAEKC
+626 DKGKSFQKQAEKC
-639 KDLTLTVVRID
+639 KDLTVVRID
-650 EAFGNSQAK
+650 EAFKDSQAK
-659 STIKEIENLFSQ
+659 STIKEIETLFSQ
-671 ADRERHKEILQAK
+671 ADKEKYKEILQAK
-684 SKPNESGSVASRLF
+684 RNASGSVASRVF
-698 KNGDNDDFELEEQ
+698 KNGDVFKNDDFKLEEQ
-711 TKENFFKLLKY
+711 TKENFFTLLEY
-722 LKNLK
+722 LNK
-727 FVYKVSVKSVKKQI
+727 FEI
-741 TKPF
+741 CL

>member
-1 MNTREF
+1 MNTRKF

-21 TTLFLNAGLGTM
+21 TLFLNAGLGTM

-68 PNFLHYNEV
+68 PNFLYYNEA
-77 HTPSISLVYNHQ
+77 HTPSISLVY
-89 PSTNLDKNQAKTPN
+89 KNSRTKSPN
-103 SNTQSPKYS
+103 S
-112 IELTYTENKNDEA
+112 IELTYTENKNGEA
-125 SQEINKQAT
+125 SQEIDKQAT

-139 DKFQAIKELIAR
+139 AKFQAIKELIAR

-166 NELEKELKQFN
+166 NELEKELKQFHID
-177 SNEIGKSYIPIA
+177 EIGKSYIPIA
-189 KFKEFYED
+189 KFKEFYD
-197 LQDFCF
+197 GLQDFCF

-223 IRLLDEKFKEFEAC
+223 IRLLNEKFEEFKAC

-251 KEWESLK
+251 KEWEFLK
-258 KRHYSYTGNVK
+258 EKWRFGYRQD
-269 FEMIEKSYA
+269 FEMIEKFYA

-289 FEKQILH
+289 FEKQILR

-303 VKRTIDKDFETRFGI
+303 VKRTIDKDFEMRFGI

-397 ELYGKDEAY
+397 KLYGKDEAY

-444 FNFLHAQTLNKGDLV
+444 FNFLHTQTLNKGDLV
-459 LIDELETHFSVPAQR
+459 LIDELETHFSVPAQK
-474 DLRAFLKD
+474 DLRAFLKA
-482 YANTN
+482 YAKKN

-517 GWAGIINDFSLFS
+517 GGADIINDFSLFS

-539 KDIKKAFGV
+539 KDIKKAFGM

-560 GITDYNYLTKFKQL
+560 GITDYNYLIKFKQL
-574 YQQEKKE
+574 YQQVYQQEKKE
-581 TLNLAFLPVG
+581 INLAFLPVG
-591 GLGDPENSND
+591 GLGNPKNSND

-626 DKGKAFKKQAEKC
+626 GKGKAFQKQAEKC

-650 EAFGNSQAK
+650 EAFEDSQAK
-659 STIKEIENLFSQ
+659 STIEEIETLFSQ

-698 KNGDNDDFELEEQ
+698 KNGDFELEEQ
-711 TKENFFKLLKY
+711 TKENFFNLLEY
-722 LKNLK
+722 LNK
-727 FVYKVSVKSVKKQI
+727 FEI
-741 TKPF
+741 CL

>member
-1 MNTREF
+1 MNTRKF

-21 TTLFLNAGLGTM
+21 TLFLNAGLGTM

-53 ALNAFGLKTIKESDK
+53 ALNAFGLKTIKESDE
-68 PNFLHYNEV
+68 PNFLYYNEA
-77 HTPSISLVYNHQ
+77 HTPSISLVY
-89 PSTNLDKNQAKTPN
+89 KNSRTKSPN
-103 SNTQSPKYS
+103 S
-112 IELTYTENKNDEA
+112 IELTYTENKNGEA
-125 SQEINKQAT
+125 SQEIDKQAT

-139 DKFQAIKELIAR
+139 AKFQAIKELIAR

-166 NELEKELKQFN
+166 NELEKELKQFHID
-177 SNEIGKSYIPIA
+177 EIGKSYIPIA

-213 IGLYNHNQAN
+213 RGLYNHNQAN
-223 IRLLDEKFKEFEAC
+223 IHSLDEKFKEFEAR
-237 FLSEKNQSKFTKLK
+237 FLSEKNQSKFTELK
-251 KEWESLK
+251 NEWESLK
-258 KRHYSYTGNVK
+258 EKWKWSFGDTSDAK
-269 FEMIEKSYA
+269 FTMMQKFYA
-278 NLQELLFPKDE
+278 SLQELLFPKDE
-289 FEKQILH
+289 FEKQILR

-318 KANPQ
+318 KANPK

-374 AQRGQLEKEINQRI
+374 AQRGQLEEKINEHI
-388 QEIISKRFN
+388 KMSISKHFN
-397 ELYGKDEAY
+397 KLYNKDETY
-406 SFNLRLEENKLEFL
+406 SFKLRLEENKLEFL

-426 ALRLNEQS
+426 ALKLSEQS

-474 DLRAFLKD
+474 ELRTFLKA
-482 YANTN
+482 YAKRN

-511 IEQQDD
+511 IKQQDD
-517 GWAGIINDFSLFS
+517 GGADIINDFSLFS

-539 KDIKKAFGV
+539 KDIKKAFGM

-560 GITDYNYLTKFKQL
+560 GITDYNYLIKFK
-574 YQQEKKE
+574 
-581 TLNLAFLPVG
+581 
-591 GLGDPENSND
+591 
-601 EKAKHLIKELP
+601 
-612 KLTDRHAILLVDND
+612 
-626 DKGKAFKKQAEKC
+626 
-639 KDLTLTVVRID
+639 
-650 EAFGNSQAK
+650 
-659 STIKEIENLFSQ
+659 
-671 ADRERHKEILQAK
+671 
-684 SKPNESGSVASRLF
+684 
-698 KNGDNDDFELEEQ
+698 
-711 TKENFFKLLKY
+711 
-722 LKNLK
+722 
-727 FVYKVSVKSVKKQI
+727 
-741 TKPF
+741 

>member
-68 PNFLHYNEV
+68 PNFLHYNEA
-77 HTPSISLVYNHQ
+77 HTPSISLVYKHQ
-89 PSTNLDKNQAKTPN
+89 PSTNLDKNQAKTLN

-139 DKFQAIKELIAR
+139 DKFQDIKELIAR
-151 DKDGDYIDDERWAKF
+151 DKDGDYIDGERWAKF
-166 NELEKELKQFN
+166 NELEKKLKQFN

-189 KFKEFYED
+189 KFKEFYEG

-203 GEIELKKSDS
+203 GEIELKKSNS
-213 IGLYNHNQAN
+213 IGLYNYNQAN
-223 IRLLDEKFKEFEAC
+223 IRSLDEKFEEFEAC

-251 KEWESLK
+251 KEWEFLK
-258 KRHYSYTGNVK
+258 EKWRFGYRQD
-269 FEMIEKSYA
+269 FEMIQNLYA
-278 NLQELLFPKDE
+278 SLQELLFPKDE
-289 FEKQILH
+289 FEKQILR
-296 YESSKCT
+296 YESSKCS
-303 VKRTIDKDFETRFGI
+303 VKSAIDKDFETRFGI

-354 AALQDDKWQLLIKH
+354 AALQDDKWQHALIKH

-397 ELYGKDEAY
+397 KLYGKDEAY

-474 DLRAFLKD
+474 DLRAFLKA
-482 YANTN
+482 YAKKN

-517 GWAGIINDFSLFS
+517 GWADIIKDFSLFS

-574 YQQEKKE
+574 YQQVYQQEKKE

-612 KLTDRHAILLVDND
+612 KLIDRHAILLVDND
-626 DKGKAFKKQAEKC
+626 DKGKAFQKQAEKC

-650 EAFGNSQAK
+650 EAFENSQAK
-659 STIKEIENLFSQ
+659 STIKEIETLFSQ
-671 ADRERHKEILQAK
+671 ADRKRHREILQAK
-684 SKPNESGSVASRLF
+684 SKPKESGSVASRLF
-698 KNGDNDDFELEEQ
+698 KNGKNDDFKLEEQ
-711 TKENFFKLLKY
+711 TKEIFFH
-722 LKNLK
+722 
-727 FVYKVSVKSVKKQI
+727 FA
-741 TKPF
+741 

>member
-1 MNTREF
+1 MY
-7 IFANFRNLGKANKN
+7 KN
-21 TTLFLNAGLGTM
+21 SRT
-33 EGDLILIIGE
+33 
-43 NNAGKTNALA
+43 K
-53 ALNAFGLKTIKESDK
+53 S
-68 PNFLHYNEV
+68 PN
-77 HTPSISLVYNHQ
+77 
-89 PSTNLDKNQAKTPN
+89 
-103 SNTQSPKYS
+103 S
-112 IELTYTENKNDEA
+112 IELTYTENKNGEA
-125 SQEINKQAT
+125 SQEIDKQAT

-139 DKFQAIKELIAR
+139 AKFQAIKELIAR

-166 NELEKELKQFN
+166 NELEKELKQFHID
-177 SNEIGKSYIPIA
+177 EIGKSYIPIA

-213 IGLYNHNQAN
+213 RGLYNHNQAN
-223 IRLLDEKFKEFEAC
+223 IHSLDEKFKEFEAR
-237 FLSEKNQSKFTKLK
+237 FLSEKNQSKFTELK
-251 KEWESLK
+251 NEWESLK
-258 KRHYSYTGNVK
+258 EKWKWSFGDTSDAK
-269 FEMIEKSYA
+269 FTMMQKFYA
-278 NLQELLFPKDE
+278 SLQELLFPKDE
-289 FEKQILH
+289 FEKQILR

-318 KANPQ
+318 KANPK

-374 AQRGQLEKEINQRI
+374 AQRGQLEEKINEHI
-388 QEIISKRFN
+388 KMSISKHFN
-397 ELYGKDEAY
+397 KLYDKDETY

-420 LHKNGE
+420 LYKNGE
-426 ALRLNEQS
+426 ALKLSEQS

-444 FNFLHAQTLNKGDLV
+444 FNFLHTQTLNKGDLV

-474 DLRAFLKD
+474 DLRTFLKA
-482 YANTN
+482 YAQEN

-511 IEQQDD
+511 IKQQDD
-517 GWAGIINDFSLFS
+517 GGADIINDFSLFS

-560 GITDYNYLTKFKQL
+560 GITDYNYLIKFKQL
-574 YQQEKKE
+574 YQQVYQQEKKE
-581 TLNLAFLPVG
+581 TLNLTFLPVG
-591 GLGDPENSND
+591 GLGNPENSND
-601 EKAKHLIKELP
+601 EKAKHLIQELP

-626 DKGKAFKKQAEKC
+626 DKGKAFQKQAEKC
-639 KDLTLTVVRID
+639 KDLTVVRID
-650 EAFGNSQAK
+650 EAFEDSQAK
-659 STIKEIENLFSQ
+659 STIKDIETLFSQ
-671 ADRERHKEILQAK
+671 ADREKYKEILQAK
-684 SKPNESGSVASRLF
+684 RNASGSVASRVF
-698 KNGDNDDFELEEQ
+698 KNGDVFKNDDFKLEEQ
-711 TKENFFKLLKY
+711 TKENFFKLLEY
-722 LKNLK
+722 LNK
-727 FVYKVSVKSVKKQI
+727 FEI
-741 TKPF
+741 CL

>member
-1 MNTREF
+1 MNTRKF

-68 PNFLHYNEV
+68 PNFLHYNEA
-77 HTPSISLVYNHQ
+77 HTPSISLEY
-89 PSTNLDKNQAKTPN
+89 KNSRTKSPN
-103 SNTQSPKYS
+103 S

-134 IKALQ
+134 TKALQ

-166 NELEKELKQFN
+166 NELEKELKQFHID
-177 SNEIGKSYIPIA
+177 EIGKSYIPIA
-189 KFKEFYED
+189 KFKEFYEG

-213 IGLYNHNQAN
+213 RGFYNHDQAN
-223 IRLLDEKFKEFEAC
+223 IHSLDEKFKEFEAR
-237 FLSEKNQSKFTKLK
+237 FLSEKNQSKFIELK
-251 KEWESLK
+251 NEWESLK
-258 KRHYSYTGNVK
+258 EKWKWSFGDTSDAK
-269 FEMIEKSYA
+269 FTMMQKFYA
-278 NLQELLFPKDE
+278 SLQELLFPKDE
-289 FEKQILH
+289 FEKQILR

-318 KANPQ
+318 KANPK

-374 AQRGQLEKEINQRI
+374 AQRGQLEEKINEHI
-388 QEIISKRFN
+388 KMSISKHFN
-397 ELYGKDEAY
+397 KLYNKDETY
-406 SFNLRLEENKLEFL
+406 SFKLRLEENKLEFL

-426 ALRLNEQS
+426 ALKLSEQS

-474 DLRAFLKD
+474 ELRTFLKA
-482 YANTN
+482 YAQRN

-517 GWAGIINDFSLFS
+517 GGADIINDFSLFS

-560 GITDYNYLTKFKQL
+560 GITDYNYLIKFKQL
-574 YQQEKKE
+574 YQQVYQQEKKE
-581 TLNLAFLPVG
+581 TNLAFLPVG
-591 GLGDPENSND
+591 GLGNPENSND
-601 EKAKHLIKELP
+601 EKAKHLIQELP

-626 DKGKAFKKQAEKC
+626 DKGKSFQKQAEKC
-639 KDLTLTVVRID
+639 KDLTVVRID
-650 EAFGNSQAK
+650 EAFENSQAK
-659 STIKEIENLFSQ
+659 STIKEIETLFSQ
-671 ADRERHKEILQAK
+671 ADREKYKEILQAK
-684 SKPNESGSVASRLF
+684 SKRSESGSVASRLF
-698 KNGDNDDFELEEQ
+698 KNGKNDDFKLEEQ
-711 TKENFFKLLKY
+711 TKENFFTLLKY
-722 LKNLK
+722 L
-727 FVYKVSVKSVKKQI
+727 YKKAMKSEK
-741 TKPF
+741 TL